1 MDDIKLDKLRGV
13 AVGAAVGDALGM
25 PLEFGS
31 ARSLDNLERE
41 MIDGGLPAGSFTDD
55 TELALA
61 LAESLL
67 RASPLDP
74 QDLAQRFVDW
84 YHAEPADIGIHT
96 SHVLGLVSRG
106 MPWNRASRQVQ
117 AAHPISASNGSVMR
131 CWPVAIRYW
140 NSPDLLRSESRLQSR
155 VTHRH
160 ADCVKACE
168 FVNLLI
174 SELVSC
180 EPAIPPGE
188 CLRRGI
194 ATTLACVKPGKVLF
208 NAIRTA
214 KEKPREDLP
223 NSGFVR
229 DTLQSTIWSLLNT
242 DSFEEALVHAVN
254 LGGDADTTGAVTG
267 AVAGALYGLD
277 AIPARWKTTLR
288 GEYPLGSG
296 RIWQVNDIITIA
308 DQLIEFSS

>member
-1 MDDIKLDKLRGV
+1 MDNIKLDKLRGV

-41 MIDGGLPAGSFTDD
+41 MVDGGLPAGSFTDD
-55 TELALA
+55 TEMALA

-67 RASPLDP
+67 HASPLDP

-84 YHAEPADIGIHT
+84 YHAGPADIGIHT
-96 SHVLGLVSRG
+96 SHVLGLVAQG
-106 MPWNRASRQVQ
+106 MPWNQASRQVQ

-140 NSPDLLRSESRLQSR
+140 NSPGLLRSESRLQSR

-174 SELVSC
+174 SELVRSD
-180 EPAIPPGE
+180 PAIPPGE

-194 ATTLACVKPGKVLF
+194 ATTLACVKPGKALAD
-208 NAIRTA
+208 AIRTA
-214 KEKPREDLP
+214 KEKRREDLP
-223 NSGFVR
+223 NSGFVH
-229 DTLQSTIWSLLNT
+229 DTLQSTIWALLTT
-242 DSFEEALVHAVN
+242 DSLEEALVQAVN
-254 LGGDADTTGAVTG
+254 LGSDADTTGAVTG
-267 AVAGALYGLD
+267 AVAGALYGLE
-277 AIPARWKTTLR
+277 AIPGRWKDVLQ

-296 RIWQVNDIITIA
+296 RIWHVNDILLTA
-308 DQLIEFSS
+308 DQLQKFSG